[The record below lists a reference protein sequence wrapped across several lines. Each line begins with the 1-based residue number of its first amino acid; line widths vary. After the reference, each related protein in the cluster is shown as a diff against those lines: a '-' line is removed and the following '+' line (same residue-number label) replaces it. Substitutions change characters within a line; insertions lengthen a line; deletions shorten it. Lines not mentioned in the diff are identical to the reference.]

1 MRIKQTIGLLLL
13 VIYAMFFASANLCY
27 HSHQLA
33 DGTVV
38 HSHIFFGGQ
47 HHNHTAGQLQIID
60 QLNTANYEEAESVQI
75 QPAYPEYCEL
85 LVAREVVALLL
96 TPIYNFSLR
105 APPYYC

>member
-75 QPAYPEYCEL
+75 QPAHPEYCEL
-85 LVAREVVALLL
+85 LVAREVVALPL

>member
-1 MRIKQTIGLLLL
+1 MRLKQTIGLLLL
-13 VIYAMFFASANLCY
+13 VAYAFFFASANLCY

-33 DGTVV
+33 DGTIV

-60 QLNTANYEEAESVQI
+60 QLNTTSYEEAEPVSVQLI
-75 QPAYPEYCEL
+75 QSDFCEL
-85 LVAREVVALLL
+85 LVAREVVALQL

-105 APPYYC
+105 APPVYY

>member
-33 DGTVV
+33 DGSVV

-47 HHNHTAGQLQIID
+47 HHTHSAGQLQIIA
-60 QLNTANYEEAESVQI
+60 QLNTTNYEEAETLEI
-75 QPAYPEYCEL
+75 QPFLPEYNEL
-85 LVAREVVALLL
+85 LVAREVVALQFS
-96 TPIYNFSLR
+96 PIYNFSLR
-105 APPYYC
+105 APPVFC